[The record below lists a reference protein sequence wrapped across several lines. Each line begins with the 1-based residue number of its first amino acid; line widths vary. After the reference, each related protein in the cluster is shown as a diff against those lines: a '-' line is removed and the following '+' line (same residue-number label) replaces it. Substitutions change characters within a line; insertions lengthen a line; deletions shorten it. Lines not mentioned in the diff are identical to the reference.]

1 MRLLLLNPPSYSD
14 FDGGA
19 GSRYQATR
27 EVTSFWYPTWL
38 CFPAGMVE
46 DSLVLDAPAE
56 GLGVAETV
64 ERAKGAE
71 VVVVYTSTA
80 SLGYDLK
87 TCELIRAANPS
98 ALIGMVGPH
107 PSVLPGET
115 LQASSSLDFVVR
127 REFDHAVRDIAQ
139 GVELARIQGVSWREA
154 GRIHHNPDRPP
165 IDNLDELPFVT
176 RIYKRDLDI
185 QRYQIPYLLKP
196 YVSIYTGRGCP
207 NRCIYCLWPQ
217 TFTGHRYRVR
227 SAGNVAEEV
236 REAAKLFPE
245 AKEFFFDDDTFTAD
259 PARASEIAALLKPLG
274 LTWSCTAR
282 VTTPKATLAAMKEAG
297 LRLVVTGFETGNA
310 DILRNIKKGATL
322 EQARQFARCCKELGI
337 KIHGAFILGL
347 PEESRQS
354 IADSIK
360 FACQI
365 DPDTIQVS
373 LATPYPGTEF
383 YRLCQERGYFTDAP
397 LVSETGWQM
406 CPVSYPGL
414 TNLEIFQEVE
424 RFYKRFYYRPRFM
437 LRAIRKMLFD
447 REERA
452 RMLKEGE
459 QFKAFLLKR
468 KELVRG
474 RAQTC

>member
-38 CFPAGMVE
+38 CFPAGLVE

-56 GLGVAETV
+56 GLSVAATV
-64 ERAKGAE
+64 ERAKSFE
-71 VVVVYTSTA
+71 IVVVYTSTA
-80 SLGYDLK
+80 SLRYDLR
-87 TCELIRAANPS
+87 TCELIRRENPG

-115 LQASSSLDFVVR
+115 LQASESLDFVVR
-127 REFDHAVRDIAQ
+127 REFDFAVRDLAQ
-139 GVELARIQGVSWREA
+139 GVELDRIEGLSWRRD
-154 GRIHHNPDRPP
+154 GRIHHNPDRTP
-165 IDNLDELPFVT
+165 IEDLDALPFVT
-176 RIYKRDLDI
+176 RIYKRDLEI
-185 QRYQIPYLLKP
+185 ERYQIPYLLQP
-196 YVSIYTGRGCP
+196 YISIYSGRGCP

-236 REAAKLFPE
+236 REAAAAFPQ
-245 AKEFFFDDDTFTAD
+245 AREFFFDDDTFTAD
-259 PARASEIAALLKPLG
+259 PARAEEIATLINPLG

-282 VTTPKATLAAMKEAG
+282 VTTPRATLKAMKEAG
-297 LRLVVTGFETGNA
+297 LRLVVTGFETGNPE
-310 DILRNIKKGATL
+310 ILRNIKKGATL
-322 EQARQFARCCKELGI
+322 DQARAFARHCKDLGI

-347 PEESRQS
+347 PEESPAS
-354 IADSIK
+354 IQDSIK
-360 FACQI
+360 FACEI

-383 YRLCQERGYFTDAP
+383 YRMAQERGYFTDSP
-397 LVSETGWQM
+397 LVSENGWQM
-406 CPVSYPGL
+406 CVVSYPGL
-414 TNLEIFQEVE
+414 SNVEIFAAVE

-437 LRAIRKMLFD
+437 LRALKKMLLD
-447 REERA
+447 REERR

-459 QFKAFLLKR
+459 QFKTFLLKR
-468 KELVRG
+468 KELLRG
-474 RAQTC
+474 RTQAC